1 MAVGVGWTNMG
12 GSGGV
17 GGSVEVTLS
26 DTTPDYNGTLTIEA
40 AVTGITAVSHQFTM
54 DNGTDDPVVVVQA
67 GDTLVWTVTLAGTV
81 TITVDAID
89 VDGNTAGFTQDITVT
104 DPLDYLTRINHWR
117 ADEGVTLVGNL
128 VDIWADQGTAGD
140 DLFAAVSSH
149 RTYYDINR
157 KMLANESNQYLT
169 SNTANYAGKTALTFF
184 FITQK
189 LASIGNNTRVAEI
202 GAGAK
207 VSIACLGSVGLYDLY
222 FGYDNYSSYIQVN
235 AGIIGGQCV
244 IATYDGSLASNR
256 TVVYA
261 DGVALTPYATVG
273 NGGPTSI
280 GAGVGMRMFQALGG
294 GFEYTGTTSVFGVMD
309 GKLTPT
315 QITALNSRLKQIHI

>member
-1 MAVGVGWTNMG
+1 VA
-12 GSGGV
+12 SG
-17 GGSVEVTLS
+17 
-26 DTTPDYNGTLTIEA
+26 TPTYNSTVL
-40 AVTGITAVSHQFTM
+40 ITATPSNIAPTSYTFILPNEERGFDIVTQVGNTY
-54 DNGTDDPVVVVQA
+54 
-67 GDTLVWTVTLAGTV
+67 LWTVTSVGTDSIRV
-81 TITVDAID
+81 TATDGASTV
-89 VDGNTAGFTQDITVT
+89 GGTASVTVT
-104 DPLDYLTRINHWR
+104 DPLDYLTRLNHWR
-117 ADEGVTLVGNL
+117 GDTGVTLVGNL

-140 DLFAAVSSH
+140 NLFAAISSH

-157 KMLANESNQYLT
+157 KMLANESGQYLT

-189 LASIGNNTRVAEI
+189 LTGIGTNTRVAEI

-222 FGYDNYSSYIQVN
+222 FGYDNYASYVQVN
-235 AGIIGGQCV
+235 AGVIGGQCI

-261 DGVALTPYATVG
+261 DGVALTPYATGG

-294 GFEYTGTTSVFGVMD
+294 GFNYTGTTSVFGVMD

-315 QITALNSRLKQIHI
+315 QVAALNSRLKQIHI